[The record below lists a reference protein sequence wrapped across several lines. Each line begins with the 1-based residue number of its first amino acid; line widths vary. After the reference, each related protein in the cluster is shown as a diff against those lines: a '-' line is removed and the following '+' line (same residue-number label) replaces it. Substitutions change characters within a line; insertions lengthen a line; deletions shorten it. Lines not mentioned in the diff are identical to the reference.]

1 MTRDQEGEPKIKLN
15 RGMEFMLRTKKQ
27 RKKEGLFNFRIAKV
41 VSFFSKEIHLMIE
54 LKITKKHS
62 GGN

>member
-1 MTRDQEGEPKIKLN
+1 
-15 RGMEFMLRTKKQ
+15 MEFMLRTKKQ